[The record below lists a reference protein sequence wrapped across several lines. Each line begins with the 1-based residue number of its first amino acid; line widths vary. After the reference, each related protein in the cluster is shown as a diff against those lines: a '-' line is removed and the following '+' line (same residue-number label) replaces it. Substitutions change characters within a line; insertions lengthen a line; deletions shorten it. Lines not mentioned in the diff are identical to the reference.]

1 MNWMFRMR
9 KVEHPADV
17 SRETTLDSLANERDR
32 ERRLGNLLGNEE
44 EEDGLSQ
51 QDGNGHG

>member
-1 MNWMFRMR
+1 MFRMR

-32 ERRLGNLLGNEE
+32 ERRLGNFLGNEE